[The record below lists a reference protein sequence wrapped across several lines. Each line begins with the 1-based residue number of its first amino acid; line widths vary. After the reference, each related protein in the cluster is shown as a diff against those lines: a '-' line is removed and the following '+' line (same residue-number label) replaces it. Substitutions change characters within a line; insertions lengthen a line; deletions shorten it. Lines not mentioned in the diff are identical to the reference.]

1 MAAAV
6 TTAFLA
12 VGWVLFYR
20 AKSPPPERGVAPRE
34 WSTWADRAGR
44 AVVATML
51 TFVVL
56 GLPALILFAVLG
68 GTLA

>member
-1 MAAAV
+1 MATAV
-6 TTAFLA
+6 TAAFLA

-20 AKSPPPERGVAPRE
+20 AKAPPPQLGVEPRV
-34 WSTWADRAGR
+34 WSTWAERAGR
-44 AVVATML
+44 AVVATVL
-51 TFVVL
+51 TIVVL